1 MFGFWNARSGVAA
14 HHACGFVTATLDL
27 HDSDWVLGSDRSNS
41 FRSNGVDRTISN
53 ACEEFETL
61 SINTGFAAQEV
72 SDFAI
77 RSILVYNV
85 KLSDADVHQVEAFLT
100 GDRSCAAGEAFSFS
114 TLGCLPCAKGLY
126 KNSSGALPCTPC
138 PVGITTACKG
148 SLSIASCSVFW
159 PPVLPVWSTARLSVA
174 RFYLAATSV
183 GSLALFAGG
192 VSNSTLVLLGYCLLM
207 VA

>member
-1 MFGFWNARSGVAA
+1 
-14 HHACGFVTATLDL
+14 
-27 HDSDWVLGSDRSNS
+27 VLGSDRSNS

-53 ACEEFETL
+53 GCQSFATL
-61 SINTGFAAQEV
+61 SINTGSGAHEF

-77 RSILVYNV
+77 HSILVYNV
-85 KLSDADVHQVEAFLT
+85 KLSDADVHKVEAFLT

-138 PVGITTACKG
+138 PVGSTTACKG
-148 SLSIASCSVFW
+148 SSSIASCSVFG

-183 GSLALFAGG
+183 GSMALFAGG
-192 VSNSTLVLLGYCLLM
+192 NSNSMLLLCCCCLGI
-207 VA
+207 VC